1 MEITYHV
8 GTELSLNLVQFEGIR
23 TPALLPQRDVL
34 HRLEPTVGFKA
45 TQVFYLWHAIF

>member
-8 GTELSLNLVQFEGIR
+8 GTELSLNLYQFEGIR
-23 TPALLPQRDVL
+23 TPAQLPQRDVL

-45 TQVFYLWHAIF
+45 TQVFDQGHAIF